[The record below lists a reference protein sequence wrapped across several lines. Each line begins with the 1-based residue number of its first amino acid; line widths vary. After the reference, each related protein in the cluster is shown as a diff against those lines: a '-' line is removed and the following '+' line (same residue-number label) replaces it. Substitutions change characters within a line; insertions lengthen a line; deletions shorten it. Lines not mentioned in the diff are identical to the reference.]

1 LKGIESVRLGDT
13 FQTARPVDSWQ
24 IQRYAAPMRGREV
37 DPAFGVWKPASFLG
51 GGGGQPAVPAFT
63 WCRAEF
69 NLPAPAMGWTVPW
82 KLVFDAD
89 CDALIY
95 LNGKF
100 VGRYA
105 TVGPQKEFYLP
116 EPYLSAAGGKNSL
129 CFVLAYTDQ
138 PGHLRSLRVAPY
150 AEFSVRRTRI
160 EFEW

>member
-1 LKGIESVRLGDT
+1 
-13 FQTARPVDSWQ
+13 
-24 IQRYAAPMRGREV
+24 MRGRGV
-37 DPAFGVWKPASFLG
+37 DPEFGAWAPASFLSAVAN
-51 GGGGQPAVPAFT
+51 QSAVPAFT

-69 NLPAPAMGWTVPW
+69 ELPTPAEGWTVPW

-100 VGRYA
+100 VGRYV

-116 EPYLSAAGGKNSL
+116 EPYLSPAGRHNLLS
-129 CFVLAYTDQ
+129 FVLAYTDQ
-138 PGHLRSLRVAPY
+138 PHHLRTLRVAPY
-150 AEFSVRRTRI
+150 LEFSVRRTRV